1 MFRNANKIVKTLIY
15 SDFVLNGA
23 WGLLAPIFAIFIL
36 QDIVG
41 GNVVEGA
48 KVAGFTSLIYWSV
61 KSVLQI
67 PIGAYLDK
75 NHGEK
80 DDFLF
85 MVAGIFLASLSPFGF
100 LLSSTPY
107 HIYISQSL
115 QAIGMAM
122 MIPSSSAIFAR
133 HVDRGKEAYEYS
145 LRSTSLGFGVGLAG
159 AIGGIMT
166 TVWGFRLIFL
176 FVGIFTMAS
185 GLILLSL
192 KDQLSTKKLVSTK
205 F

>member
-1 MFRNANKIVKTLIY
+1 MFKNANKIVKTLIY
-15 SDFVLNGA
+15 SDFILNGA

-41 GNVVEGA
+41 GDVVEGA

-100 LLSSTPY
+100 LISSTPC

-133 HVDRGKEAYEYS
+133 HVDEGKEAYEYS

-159 AIGGIMT
+159 AVGGIVT
-166 TVWGFRLIFL
+166 TVWGFKLIFL
-176 FVGIFTMAS
+176 FVGIFTMVS

-192 KDQLSTKKLVSTK
+192 KNQLSTKNIVSTK

>member
-1 MFRNANKIVKTLIY
+1 MFKNANKIVKTLIY

-41 GNVVEGA
+41 GDIVEGA

-61 KSVLQI
+61 KSILQI

-85 MVAGIFLASLSPFGF
+85 MVIGVFLASFAPFGF
-100 LLSSTPY
+100 LISTTPC

-115 QAIGMAM
+115 QAVGMAM

-133 HVDRGKEAYEYS
+133 HVDKGKEAYEYS
-145 LRSTSLGFGVGLAG
+145 LRSTSLGFGVG
-159 AIGGIMT
+159 
-166 TVWGFRLIFL
+166 
-176 FVGIFTMAS
+176 
-185 GLILLSL
+185 
-192 KDQLSTKKLVSTK
+192 
-205 F
+205 

>member
-1 MFRNANKIVKTLIY
+1 MLKNTNKIVKTLIY

-41 GNVVEGA
+41 GDIVEGA

-85 MVAGIFLASLSPFGF
+85 MVTGVFLASLAPFGF
-100 LLSSTPY
+100 LISTTPY

-115 QAIGMAM
+115 QALGMAM

-133 HVDRGKEAYEYS
+133 HIDKGKEAYEYS

-159 AIGGIMT
+159 AMGGVMT
-166 TVWGFRLIFL
+166 TVWGFKLIFL
-176 FVGIFTMAS
+176 FVGVFTMVS
-185 GLILLSL
+185 GIILLSL
-192 KDQLSTKKLVSTK
+192 KDQLSTENIVSTK

>member
-1 MFRNANKIVKTLIY
+1 MFKNTNKIVKTLIY

-41 GNVVEGA
+41 GDIVEGA

-85 MVAGIFLASLSPFGF
+85 MVTGIFLASLAPFGF
-100 LLSSTPY
+100 LVSTAPC

-133 HVDRGKEAYEYS
+133 HVDKGKEAYEYS

-159 AIGGIMT
+159 AVGGVMT
-166 TVWGFRLIFL
+166 TVWGFKLIFL
-176 FVGIFTMAS
+176 FVGIFTMVS
-185 GLILLSL
+185 GIILLSL
-192 KDQLSTKKLVSTK
+192 KDQLSTKNIVSTK

>member
-1 MFRNANKIVKTLIY
+1 MLKNTNKIIRALIY

-41 GNVVEGA
+41 GNIVEGA
-48 KVAGFTSLIYWSV
+48 KVAGFASLIYWSV

-75 NHGEK
+75 NHGER

-85 MVAGIFLASLSPFGF
+85 MVGGIFLASLSPFGF
-100 LLSSTPY
+100 LLSSAPV
-107 HIYISQSL
+107 HIYLSQSL
-115 QAIGMAM
+115 QALGMAM

-133 HVDRGKEAYEYS
+133 HIDKGKEAYEYS

-159 AIGGIMT
+159 AIGGVMT
-166 TVWGFRLIFL
+166 TVWGFKLIFL
-176 FVGIFTMAS
+176 FVGIFTMMS
-185 GLILLSL
+185 GVILLSL
-192 KDQLSTKKLVSTK
+192 KNQLSTKNIVSTK